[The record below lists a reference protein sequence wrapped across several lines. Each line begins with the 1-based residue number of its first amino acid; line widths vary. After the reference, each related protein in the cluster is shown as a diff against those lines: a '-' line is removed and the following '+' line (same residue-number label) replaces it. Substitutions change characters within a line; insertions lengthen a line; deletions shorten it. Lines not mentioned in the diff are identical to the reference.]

1 VRLQLEKSFTKF
13 DIWGFFE
20 ILSEN
25 TLWLISDKNNGNVVR
40 ITMCIYDNNLL
51 NSSYNKK
58 YVKNALERVLELKVY
73 VNIVSF
79 MSNVKKYGSS
89 RQATD

>member
-1 VRLQLEKSFTKF
+1 MRLQLEKSFTKF